1 VAVDLPFCCR
11 SDGFYRWRDT
21 LDQSRY
27 AWHFGYTASANK
39 SAFKGYTAFMFRS
52 MILNKKLMLL
62 MLASISLFLYGVDYL
77 LLGSAK
83 ELTIWF
89 LGNLAFLPVYV
100 IIVTLM
106 IEQVLRERERQAV
119 LRKLNMVI
127 GVFFSEVGNRL
138 LKELSAYVV
147 SCNELKRHLLVTG
160 AWSKQE
166 YATALEYIGKSSIQI
181 ESSKCE
187 KMQLKSF
194 LVSKRNFLVGL
205 LENQNLLE
213 HEDFTDLL
221 WAVFHLVEELEARES
236 FENMPASDIEHIN
249 GDIKRVFGHLSRE
262 WVMYMQHLKNDYP
275 YLFSL
280 AVRMNPMIDTA
291 DPAVY

>member
-1 VAVDLPFCCR
+1 MVFTLFAV
-11 SDGFYRWRDT
+11 
-21 LDQSRY
+21 
-27 AWHFGYTASANK
+27 
-39 SAFKGYTAFMFRS
+39 S
-52 MILNKKLMLL
+52 MIL
-62 MLASISLFLYGVDYL
+62 YGIDYM

-83 ELTIWF
+83 DLTVGF
-89 LGNLAFLPVYV
+89 LGNFAFLPVYI

-106 IEQVLRERERQAV
+106 IERVLKERERQAV

-147 SCNELKRHLLVTG
+147 ACGDLKHHLLINGT
-160 AWSKQE
+160 WKEQE
-166 YATALEYIGKSSIQI
+166 FSTTLEYLLKCDIKI
-181 ESSKCE
+181 ESSRCNKIILKKYLIE
-187 KMQLKSF
+187 KRGF
-194 LVSKRNFLVGL
+194 LVSL

-213 HEDFTDLL
+213 HEEFTDLL
-221 WAVFHLVEELEARES
+221 WAVFHLVEELEARDD
-236 FENMPASDIEHIN
+236 FENMPQSDIDHIN

-280 AVRMNPMIDTA
+280 AVRMNPMVESP

>member
-1 VAVDLPFCCR
+1 MLSTV
-11 SDGFYRWRDT
+11 
-21 LDQSRY
+21 
-27 AWHFGYTASANK
+27 
-39 SAFKGYTAFMFRS
+39 M
-52 MILNKKLMLL
+52 LNKKMMVCALF
-62 MLASISLFLYGVDYL
+62 SISLVLYGMDYI

-83 ELTIWF
+83 ELSIWF

-106 IEQVLRERERQAV
+106 IERVVKERERQAV
-119 LRKLNMVI
+119 MRKLNMVI

-138 LKELSAYVV
+138 LKELSTYVV
-147 SCNELKRHLLVTG
+147 SCDELKRHLLINGT
-160 AWSKQE
+160 WKDLEFS
-166 YATALEYIGKSSIQI
+166 TTLEYLRKSDIKI
-181 ESSKCE
+181 ESGHCE
-187 KMQLKSF
+187 KIGLKRLLVEKRGF
-194 LVSKRNFLVGL
+194 LVSL

-213 HEDFTDLL
+213 HEEFTDLL

-236 FENMPASDIEHIN
+236 FENMPQSDIDHIN

-262 WVMYMQHLKNDYP
+262 WVMYMQHLKRDYP

-280 AVRMNPMIDTA
+280 AVRLNPMIDSP

>member
-1 VAVDLPFCCR
+1 MLR
-11 SDGFYRWRDT
+11 K
-21 LDQSRY
+21 L
-27 AWHFGYTASANK
+27 
-39 SAFKGYTAFMFRS
+39 
-52 MILNKKLMLL
+52 ILNKKLMLMVL
-62 MLASISLFLYGVDYL
+62 VSVSLVLYGMDYL

-83 ELTIWF
+83 ELAIWF

-106 IEQVLRERERQAV
+106 IERVLKERERQAV
-119 LRKLNMVI
+119 MRKLNMVI

-147 SCNELKRHLLVTG
+147 SCDELKRHLLVNGT
-160 AWSKQE
+160 WKELEFSM
-166 YATALEYIGKSSIQI
+166 TLEYLRKSDIKI
-181 ESSKCE
+181 ESSRCE
-187 KMQLKSF
+187 KIGLKRMLVEKRGF
-194 LVSKRNFLVGL
+194 LVSL

-213 HEDFTDLL
+213 HEEFTDLL
-221 WAVFHLVEELEARES
+221 WSVFHLVEELEARNT
-236 FENMPASDIEHIN
+236 FENMPQSDVDHIN

-262 WVMYMQHLKNDYP
+262 WVMYMRHLKQDYP

-280 AVRMNPMIDTA
+280 AVRLNPMIDSP